1 MTPDQKMAIAISG
14 GVGVALIINFIPTV
28 LAFARQHPER
38 RLIAQLNVLSILSF
52 LLWLALMAWVVGGK
66 RDDSVISKFVGQP
79 GQRQKLVALVVVLV
93 GAGVA
98 STAYALSLQ

>member
-1 MTPDQKMAIAISG
+1 MTPDQKLAISVAVG
-14 GVGVALIINFIPTV
+14 IGVAVIINFIPTII
-28 LAFARQHPER
+28 AFARQHPER
-38 RLIAQLNVLSILSF
+38 RLIGQLNILSILSF

-98 STAYALSLQ
+98 TTAYALGAR

>member
-1 MTPDQKMAIAISG
+1 MESRAILAISG
-14 GVGVALIINFIPTV
+14 GVLAGLAMNFIPTII
-28 LAFARQHPER
+28 AYARRHPER
-38 RLIAQLNVLSILSF
+38 RLIGQLNILSILSF
-52 LLWLALMAWVVGGK
+52 LLWVALIAWAAGGA
-66 RDDSVISKFVGQP
+66 RDDSVIAKFVGAP